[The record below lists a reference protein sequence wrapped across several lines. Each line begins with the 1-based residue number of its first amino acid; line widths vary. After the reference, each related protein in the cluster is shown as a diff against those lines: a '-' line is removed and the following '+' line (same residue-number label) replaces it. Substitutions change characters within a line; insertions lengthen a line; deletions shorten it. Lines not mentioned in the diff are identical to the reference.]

1 MAAWELK
8 QRRLVLRCVE
18 LSSVQS
24 RTESTVEPSR
34 ATDRIEQQ
42 RFRLLCAT
50 LQNTCLSSMYI
61 YTLFILVIIINVAMC
76 GSLCCCCCCCCRSL
90 SPSLFRSV
98 SVSPFSPS
106 FALAVPQYS
115 LKFRSGSF
123 LSFAFASP
131 YVSFSFNSMAISTTL
146 KSPEKAQPV
155 SYMQLS
161 KWNGSFETHTRFE
174 FGVRAKTLH
183 VYWSPILFHLIWFC
197 CDFIVFRSFRFVSFY
212 K

>member
-1 MAAWELK
+1 MAACELK
-8 QRRLVLRCVE
+8 PRRLVLRCVE

-76 GSLCCCCCCCCRSL
+76 GSLCCCCCCRSL

-98 SVSPFSPS
+98 SVPPFSPS

-161 KWNGSFETHTRFE
+161 K
-174 FGVRAKTLH
+174 
-183 VYWSPILFHLIWFC
+183 
-197 CDFIVFRSFRFVSFY
+197 
-212 K
+212 